1 MKLPDFLEFTPFN
14 NLKERMQVTKLG
26 HFELFDPV
34 HHLTGVERS
43 DLDRFG
49 IMVPLSDIHH
59 LLDFTLVFKNSRIW
73 LEDGLVYHLAQCD
86 ELKKSQQSFKIGTS
100 ERALTSG
107 TSVCPACLQKLQY
120 KGYDAHKARKENYS
134 RQVLERFT
142 LTAYWRQYHQYPV
155 SEKREMRKSLV

>member
-26 HFELFDPV
+26 QFELFDPV

-59 LLDFTLVFKNSRIW
+59 LLDFTLVFKTVGSGWKTALYTISRN
-73 LEDGLVYHLAQCD
+73 AMS
-86 ELKKSQQSFKIGTS
+86 LKKAS
-100 ERALTSG
+100 RALRSEH
-107 TSVCPACLQKLQY
+107 LN
-120 KGYDAHKARKENYS
+120 AR
-134 RQVLERFT
+134 
-142 LTAYWRQYHQYPV
+142 
-155 SEKREMRKSLV
+155 